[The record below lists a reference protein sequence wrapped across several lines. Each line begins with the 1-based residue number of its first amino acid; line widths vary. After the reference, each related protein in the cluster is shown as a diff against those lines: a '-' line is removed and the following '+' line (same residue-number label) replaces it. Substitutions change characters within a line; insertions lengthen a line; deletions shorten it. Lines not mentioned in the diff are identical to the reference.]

1 MIIHIS
7 MKWDTT
13 RYPIRAIIK
22 TNRNGWFLFF
32 LKFLSGH
39 ISTLNLQHLNK
50 LSSKSYTLYA
60 TSNYSLDKRQHW
72 LVCVALCT
80 PYQCYY
86 HTPSKMS
93 KKKKKNRVQKQ
104 CNYARLLYTSTACTA
119 CVIYIQHILT
129 TFGYTFRTT
138 NLYLKI
144 IPLYK
149 RILSVWEFTESCI
162 YIYIYNVPKKISI

>member
-93 KKKKKNRVQKQ
+93 KKKKKKKEFKNSAIMLDYYTQALHVQHV
-104 CNYARLLYTSTACTA
+104 L
-119 CVIYIQHILT
+119 
-129 TFGYTFRTT
+129 F
-138 NLYLKI
+138 
-144 IPLYK
+144 
-149 RILSVWEFTESCI
+149 
-162 YIYIYNVPKKISI
+162 IYNIFLQHLDIPSEQQIST